1 MAEAKSEQ
9 KRAPKGVATAHAH
22 PRDGSP
28 GGHVRGGGAPLDI
41 ERYLRERAAMVERAL
56 AQAVTET
63 DAAAGRL
70 FEAMRYSLLEG
81 GKRLRPVLAL
91 AACEG
96 VGGPLEAAMGF
107 ACAIEMIHTYSL
119 IHDDLPCMDDDD
131 LRRGR
136 PTNHKIYGEAIA
148 TLAGDALLTDAY
160 WVLAKSTLAKSA
172 SGKFPTGST
181 NAPSPAAML
190 ATIAELAAA
199 AGSAGMVAGQAIDLL
214 GEGRIMTIGELE
226 YLHRR
231 KTGALFIAAVRG
243 GARLGGANEV
253 QLEALEAYARAL
265 GLAFQVIDDIL
276 DVEAST
282 EQMGKRTGKD
292 LAHGKNTY
300 PGLIGLDK
308 SWQLARELE
317 RRAQRALDGF
327 DHRAEPLRS
336 LASFAVERRL

>member
-1 MAEAKSEQ
+1 MAEAKRDHP
-9 KRAPKGVATAHAH
+9 RALKDAAAAHADLRAA
-22 PRDGSP
+22 PA
-28 GGHVRGGGAPLDI
+28 GGPARAGGGAPLEI
-41 ERYLRERAAMVERAL
+41 ERYLSERAAMVERAL
-56 AQAVTET
+56 ADAVV
-63 DAAAGRL
+63 DSGAPAGRL
-70 FEAMRYSLLEG
+70 FEAMRYSLLAG

-91 AACEG
+91 AACET
-96 VGGPLEAAMGF
+96 VGGRLEAAMGF
-107 ACAIEMIHTYSL
+107 ACAIEMVHTYSL

-148 TLAGDALLTDAY
+148 TLAGDARLTDAFSR
-160 WVLAKSTLAKSA
+160 LAKSGAASA
-172 SGKFPTGST
+172 GVP
-181 NAPSPAAML
+181 PAAL
-190 ATIAELAAA
+190 LSTVAELARA
-199 AGSAGMVAGQAIDLL
+199 AGSTGMVAGQAIDLL
-214 GEGRIMTIGELE
+214 GEGRTLTIEELE

-243 GARLGGANEV
+243 GARLGGAIQA

-292 LAHGKNTY
+292 VAHGKNTY

-308 SWQLARELE
+308 SWQLARDLE
-317 RRAQRALDGF
+317 RRAHHALDGF
-327 DHRAEPLRS
+327 DHRAEPLRA

>member
-1 MAEAKSEQ
+1 MAEAKADQSD
-9 KRAPKGVATAHAH
+9 HARH
-22 PRDGSP
+22 AQ
-28 GGHVRGGGAPLDI
+28 APLEI
-41 ERYLRERAAMVERAL
+41 QRYLRERAAIVERAL
-56 AQAVTET
+56 TGAVAERG
-63 DAAAGRL
+63 AAAGRL
-70 FEAMRYSLLEG
+70 FEAMRYSHLAG
-81 GKRLRPVLAL
+81 GKRLRPGLAL
-91 AACEG
+91 AACEA
-96 VGGPLEAAMGF
+96 VGGTLEAAMGS

-148 TLAGDALLTDAY
+148 TLAGDALLTDAF
-160 WVLAKSTLAKSA
+160 WMLAKSGDTSGDKSGAASGAASA
-172 SGKFPTGST
+172 S
-181 NAPSPAAML
+181 APPAALL
-190 ATIAELAAA
+190 ATVAELAEA

-214 GEGRIMTIGELE
+214 GEGHLMTIEELE

-243 GARLGGANEV
+243 GARLGGAGEI

-276 DVEAST
+276 DLEAST

-292 LAHGKNTY
+292 VAHGKNTY

-308 SWQLARELE
+308 SWQLARDLE
-317 RRAQRALDGF
+317 RRAHHALDGF
-327 DHRAEPLRS
+327 DHRAEPLRA
-336 LASFAVERRL
+336 LASFAVERKL

>member
-1 MAEAKSEQ
+1 MAEAKFDRSDHSLDAQ
-9 KRAPKGVATAHAH
+9 I
-22 PRDGSP
+22 
-28 GGHVRGGGAPLDI
+28 PLEI
-41 ERYLRERAAMVERAL
+41 ESYLRERAAMVERAL
-56 AQAVTET
+56 AGAVAEPGGP
-63 DAAAGRL
+63 ASRL
-70 FEAMRYSLLEG
+70 LEAMRYSLLAG

-91 AACEG
+91 AACEA
-96 VGGPLEAAMGF
+96 VGGRLEAAMAF

-148 TLAGDALLTDAY
+148 TLAGDALLTDAFGLLVTAASADAPPAA
-160 WVLAKSTLAKSA
+160 VLATV
-172 SGKFPTGST
+172 
-181 NAPSPAAML
+181 
-190 ATIAELAAA
+190 AELAQA

-214 GEGRIMTIGELE
+214 GEGSTMTIGELE

-243 GARLGGANEV
+243 GARLGGASEA

-282 EQMGKRTGKD
+282 EQMGKRTAKD
-292 LAHGKNTY
+292 AANGKNTY

-308 SWQLARELE
+308 SWQFARDLE
-317 RRAQRALDGF
+317 SRAQHALDGF
-327 DHRAEPLRS
+327 DFRAEPLRA